1 MKEMQRNVGEE
12 SVGKER
18 HQIQLCSRPGNKSV
32 QMEQVRRL
40 KKRLLQN
47 EINKIP
53 NRFEFIEKRFT
64 QVLENMGILAYLPFN
79 LFSISHCPLF
89 QCTVT
94 LEYQLVIITG
104 TMSFLFIAEL

>member
-32 QMEQVRRL
+32 QLEQVRRL
-40 KKRLLQN
+40 KERLLQN

-53 NRFEFIEKRFT
+53 NRFEFIENRSHKFWRIWGYLLICLLICLVSVIAHSFT
-64 QVLENMGILAYLPFN
+64 AH
-79 LFSISHCPLF
+79 SH
-89 QCTVT
+89 
-94 LEYQLVIITG
+94 
-104 TMSFLFIAEL
+104 